1 MRTATIASTCRNDS
15 PSDNPSG
22 AAVSSRPRPTAGRR
36 SIALCAVALAG
47 LAATFAYAKDG
58 ESRDIFG
65 IKNLLP
71 TRAGGREW
79 FAHWTGKAR
88 EFVDADPDDKWFD
101 TNHGDGEYSVDGRGH
116 LTATGPIVRMY
127 VHNPDGTEWNE
138 NLEITV
144 YFTRW
149 TETKLVSYSGPQI
162 FARTNHGTIGDERK
176 NLCDDRGYGAKITVD
191 GRWEFEK
198 ETAHHL
204 PHGNAS
210 VATARPWPELPRN
223 MSVGVKYIL
232 RTMTNGTQVK
242 LELYRDLTR
251 GADGGHWEKM
261 TEFVDSGHNFG
272 LGADAAAPGIK
283 PELPLIHSLVLPDSE
298 SKKPMITVY
307 LRHEYATIDYEKFS
321 IREVDPVP

>member
-1 MRTATIASTCRNDS
+1 MDNHSNMDRAPVKDFSPASHARPANFRTIILLCLLALPGVLPTVTW
-15 PSDNPSG
+15 G
-22 AAVSSRPRPTAGRR
+22 AD
-36 SIALCAVALAG
+36 
-47 LAATFAYAKDG
+47 DG
-58 ESRDIFG
+58 SRDVFG

-101 TNHGDGEYSVDGRGH
+101 TNHGDGEYSVDGHGK

-144 YFTRW
+144 YFTRR
-149 TETKLVSYSGPQI
+149 TETQLVSYSGPQI

-176 NLCDDRGYGAKITVD
+176 NLCDDRGYGAKVTVD

-198 ETAHHL
+198 ETAHHR
-204 PHGNAS
+204 PHGSAS
-210 VATARPWPELPRN
+210 VATAKPWPELPTN
-223 MSVGVKYIL
+223 VCVGVKYIL
-232 RTMTNGTQVK
+232 RTMNNGTHVK
-242 LELYRDLTR
+242 LELYRDLAHGTK
-251 GADGGHWEKM
+251 GGQWEKM
-261 TEFVDSGHNFG
+261 TEFVDNGHNFG
-272 LGADAAAPGIK
+272 LGADAAAPGVK

-321 IREVDPVP
+321 IREVDALP